1 MSSSY
6 SMAVMPKPK
15 PNQVIRHEIVLSR
28 PLQDTVDGLV
38 GSQQFKNF
46 ADPSVRLLNDI
57 TGFATFL
64 GIVSALGISGIVFDY
79 VYGEERT
86 PLEVFNNWALQR
98 ANALLKAGGL
108 NDRSDLIPG
117 SDGKASG
124 PFEIMLA
131 QIATIFT

>member
-1 MSSSY
+1 L
-6 SMAVMPKPK
+6 PKPK
-15 PNQVIRHEIVLSR
+15 PDQVIRHEIVLSR
-28 PLQDTVDGLV
+28 PLQDTVDGFV

-46 ADPSVRLLNDI
+46 AEPTVRLLNDV

-64 GIVSALGISGIVFDY
+64 GIVSALGITGVIFEY

-86 PLEVFNNWALQR
+86 ALEIFNNWTLQR

-108 NDRSDLIPG
+108 EDRSDLIPDPLKNPG
-117 SDGKASG
+117 AKG

-131 QIATIFT
+131 QFASILT

>member
-1 MSSSY
+1 
-6 SMAVMPKPK
+6 MPKPK
-15 PNQVIRHEIVLSR
+15 PDKIIRHEIVLSR
-28 PLQDTVDGLV
+28 PLQDSVDGLI

-46 ADPSVRLLNDI
+46 ADPSVRLLNDV

-64 GIVSALGISGIVFDY
+64 GIVSALGISGVVFDY
-79 VYGEERT
+79 VYGKENT
-86 PLEVFNNWALQR
+86 PLDVFNNWALQR
-98 ANALLKAGGL
+98 ANALARGVGI

-117 SDGKASG
+117 QDAKASG